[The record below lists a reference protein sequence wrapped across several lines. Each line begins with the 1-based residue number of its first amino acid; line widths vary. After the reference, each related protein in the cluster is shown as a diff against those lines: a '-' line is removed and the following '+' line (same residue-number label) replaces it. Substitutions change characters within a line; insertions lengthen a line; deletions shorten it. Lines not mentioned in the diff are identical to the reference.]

1 MKIIETNIKWVKP
14 LSKRPR
20 TDYIVLHHAEASKC
34 TVEQV
39 DSWHKQK
46 DWSGIGYHFFVRK
59 DGTIYRGRPLDTMGA
74 HVSGMNS
81 VSIGICAEG
90 SYTTETMPAAQ
101 KKAICELLVY
111 LKDKHYPLASIV
123 GHREIGNSDCPG
135 KKYPLD
141 DIRNNY
147 RKIAAG
153 ELREYTSVNDIV
165 WELQHRGIISNS
177 DIWIKKSEK
186 DTNTYWLLRKICH
199 YIRTKKSKENERQ
212 MYTKPQYIAWDL
224 WHRGIIS
231 SVDYWK
237 TRMQSDEN
245 IYWLAKKALDYIRTN

>member
-46 DWSGIGYHFFVRK
+46 DWAGIGYHFFVRK

-90 SYTTETMPAAQ
+90 KYMTEIMPDAQ
-101 KKAICELLVY
+101 KKSICELLVY
-111 LKDKHYPLASIV
+111 LKDNYYPAASIV
-123 GHREIGNSDCPG
+123 GHREIGESDCPG
-135 KKYPLD
+135 SKYPLTE
-141 DIRNNY
+141 IKNNY
-147 RKIAAG
+147 RNIANSVK
-153 ELREYTSVNDIV
+153 EYTKINDIL
-165 WELQHRGIISNS
+165 WELKHRGVLSNTDLWLKKANEDK
-177 DIWIKKSEK
+177 DI
-186 DTNTYWLLRKICH
+186 YWYLRKLCQ
-199 YIRTKKSKENERQ
+199 YIRTKTTKESEKV
-212 MYTKPQYIAWDL
+212 MYTKTHDIVWDL
-224 WHRGIIS
+224 WYRRVIS
-231 SVDYWK
+231 DMNLWTEKATTNSNVYD
-237 TRMQSDEN
+237 
-245 IYWLAKKALDYIRTN
+245 LLKKSLDYVRTH